1 MRRVSNIEEVIHARM
16 PVVPAGQ
23 MDAIGDFA
31 ISVGGVQKEDLV
43 LEINTGE
50 AVLTQKLRRLGAQ
63 VVMVENWASLSC
75 PALPMASNQADIV
88 FAHMV
93 LNHMQYPA
101 LTIAEIKRVLRPG
114 GRLVITEMGKYDN
127 PRLKA
132 QRNDRWMGFYT
143 SDIRHWLK
151 KVGFSN
157 IIVNPV
163 PCLLLGGDAK
173 VPDFIKDTDLIM
185 ATATA

>member
-1 MRRVSNIEEVIHARM
+1 MRSLSNIKQVIHARL
-16 PVVPAGQ
+16 PTVLAGQ
-23 MDAIGDFA
+23 LDAIGDFA
-31 ISVGGVQKEDLV
+31 INVGGVQENDLV
-43 LEINTGE
+43 LEINACE
-50 AVLTQKLRRLGAQ
+50 AVLTQKLRRLGAR
-63 VVMVENWASLSC
+63 VVMVENWASLSH
-75 PALPMASNQADIV
+75 PSLPMASSRADMV

-93 LNHMQYPA
+93 LHHMQFPP

-114 GRLVITEMGKYDN
+114 GRLVIADMSKYDD

-132 QRNDRWMGFYT
+132 QRNDRWRGFYS

-151 KVGFSN
+151 KAGFSN

-163 PCLLLGGDAK
+163 PWHLLGVDAGN
-173 VPDFIKDTDLIM
+173 PDFIGDTGLLM